1 MAYDQALAERVRH
14 ILAEQSGV
22 VEKKMFGGLTFML
35 KGNMCC
41 GVLGDDLV
49 VRLGPNGHQQGLAQP
64 GVRPMDFTGRP
75 LKGMLY
81 ISPDGHGTEEGLRR
95 WVDQAVEYALS
106 LPQRK

>member
-64 GVRPMDFTGRP
+64 VCPP
-75 LKGMLY
+75 
-81 ISPDGHGTEEGLRR
+81 HGLHGPAPEGDAVYQPRR
-95 WVDQAVEYALS
+95 AWDRGGTSAVG
-106 LPQRK
+106 